1 MGNNLISQISK
12 KLTNYKEKREYER
25 LYSLLLKNAV
35 PVEKESQGKG
45 TLQAKK

>member
-12 KLTNYKEKREYER
+12 KLTSYKEKREYER
-25 LYSLLLKNAV
+25 LYSLLLKNVV
-35 PVEKESQGKG
+35 PVEKEVQGKG